1 MSYFPMSYFYAWILH
16 LYGPFEVWLG
26 EAQPQHAGDGHAHAE
41 PGEEAEEVDDG
52 EDVLRDGVH
61 HGQQALDEQ
70 EKERA
75 PSVLPT

>member
-1 MSYFPMSYFYAWILH
+1 MSYFSTPAQILH
-16 LYGPFEVWLG
+16 LYGPFEVGLG
-26 EAQPQHAGDGHAHAE
+26 EAQPQHAGDSHAHAE

-70 EKERA
+70 EKGRA
-75 PSVLPT
+75 PSVLPA